1 MSSSGRSAPV
11 RRARRVERWL
21 VGVAFGVIAFVLERV
36 VMRSVRRDGGEPRG
50 ASSEPRA
57 ITSRGGDVDVG

>member
-1 MSSSGRSAPV
+1 
-11 RRARRVERWL
+11 VERWL

-36 VMRSVRRDGGEPRG
+36 VLRSIRRDGKEPRVV
-50 ASSEPRA
+50 EPEART